1 MIKPMSNQQTK
12 LSPAQ
17 RASLFAQST
26 RQYKQELPSMSFKE
40 GETVSISLPKT
51 RFLSKISL
59 KVKGSFKVTHASK
72 TSYTKAK
79 FDKYKLLRQ
88 IRLQINNGFTP
99 YQMGGVELHLY
110 NLMNNFNP
118 MGADNFGLDVLQN
131 VVSAGGTT
139 DKVSYMLELPI
150 TLNDRDPV
158 GLIMLQNEQTVTTLS
173 VDCGYLKDIMTDTD
187 ITISDINIQITPVIE
202 TFSIPLIPDA
212 IPDYSVIK
220 LVNEQIENVVG
231 AGDMIVKLPV
241 GLTYRKILLYIGSDT
256 GFTPIDHDKLGSF
269 QLMFNQADTPY
280 NVSADHVAYENRKAY
295 GGQLPAGCYA
305 FDFSSQGVAN
315 LGGGRDYI
323 DTERLTEFWL
333 KINFKEIS
341 GSSNYVYVVSEK
353 LARLV

>member
-1 MIKPMSNQQTK
+1 MANAQTK
-12 LSPAQ
+12 LNPAQ
-17 RASLFAQST
+17 RAALFAQST
-26 RQYKQELPSMSFKE
+26 RQYKQELPSMTFKE

-59 KVKGSFKVTHASK
+59 KVKGSFKATHASK
-72 TSYTKAK
+72 TSFTKAN

-88 IRLQINNGFTP
+88 IRMSINNGFNP
-99 YQMGGVELHLY
+99 YQIGGVELALY
-110 NLMNNFNP
+110 NKMNNFQP
-118 MGADNFGLDVLQN
+118 LGADNFSLDTLGN
-131 VVSAGGTT
+131 TVSSGGTVN
-139 DKVSYMLELPI
+139 KVAYTLDLPM

-158 GLIMLQNEQTVTTLS
+158 GLIMLQNEQTVVTLS
-173 VDCGYLKDIMTDTD
+173 VDCGNIKDMMTDTD
-187 ITISDINIQITPVIE
+187 ITISDISITVTPVIE
-202 TFSIPLIPDA
+202 TFSIPMIPDA
-212 IPDYSVIK
+212 VPDYSVIK

-241 GLTYRKILLYIGSDT
+241 GLTYRKIMVFIATDT
-256 GFTPIDHDKLGSF
+256 GFTPVDHTKLGNF
-269 QLMFNQADTPY
+269 QLVFNQADTPY

-295 GGQLPAGCYA
+295 GGQLPAGAYA

-341 GSSNYVYVVSEK
+341 GSSNYVYVVAEK

>member
-1 MIKPMSNQQTK
+1 MAENKQAK
-12 LSPAQ
+12 LSPSQ

-26 RQYKQELPSMSFKE
+26 RQYKQELPSMTFKE
-40 GETVSISLPKT
+40 GETISISLPKT

-88 IRLQINNGFTP
+88 VRMSINNGFNP
-99 YQMGGVELHLY
+99 YQVGGAELYMY
-110 NLMNNFNP
+110 NLMNQFTP
-118 MGADNFGLDVLQN
+118 AGDDNFGMDVLEN
-131 VVSAGGTT
+131 VVSSGGTT
-139 DKVSYMLELPI
+139 DKVSYVLDLPM

-158 GLIMLQNEQTVTTLS
+158 GLLMLQNEQTVVTLS
-173 VDCGYLKDIMTDTD
+173 VDCGYLKDVMTDTD
-187 ITISDINIQITPVIE
+187 VTISDINIQVTPVIE
-202 TFSIPLIPDA
+202 TFSIPMIPDA
-212 IPDYSVIK
+212 VPDYSVIK

-241 GLTYRKILLYIGSDT
+241 GLTYRKIMVYIGTDT
-256 GFTPIDHDKLGSF
+256 AFTPIDHTKLGNF
-269 QLMFNQADTPY
+269 QLVFNQADTPY
-280 NVSADHVAYENRKAY
+280 NVSADHIAYENRKAY
-295 GGQLPAGCYA
+295 GGSLPAGCYV
-305 FDFSSQGVAN
+305 FDFSTQGVAN
-315 LGGGRDYI
+315 MGGGRDYI

-341 GSSNYVYVVSEK
+341 GSANYVYVVAEK

>member
-1 MIKPMSNQQTK
+1 MNQQAQSK
-12 LSPAQ
+12 LTPSQ

-26 RQYKQELPSMSFKE
+26 RQYKQELPSMTFKE
-40 GETVSISLPKT
+40 GETVSIQLPKT
-51 RFLSKISL
+51 RFLSKVTL
-59 KVKGSFKVTHASK
+59 KVKGSFKTTHASK
-72 TSYTKAK
+72 TSFTKTK

-88 IRLQINNGFTP
+88 LRMSINNGFNP
-99 YQMGGVELHLY
+99 YQIGGAEAYLY
-110 NLMNNFNP
+110 NMMNKFVPMGSDNFN
-118 MGADNFGLDVLQN
+118 LDVLGN
-131 VVSAGGTT
+131 TVSSGGT
-139 DKVSYMLELPI
+139 VNSVAYNLELPM

-158 GLIMLQNEQTVTTLS
+158 GLIMLQNEQTMVTLS
-173 VDCGYLKDIMTDTD
+173 VDCGYIKDMMTETD

-202 TFSIPLIPDA
+202 TFSIPMIPDA

-220 LVNEQIENVVG
+220 LVNSQIENVVG

-241 GLTYRKILLYIGSDT
+241 GLTYRKIMVYIATDT
-256 GFTPIDHDKLGSF
+256 GLTPIDHTKLGNFS
-269 QLMFNQADTPY
+269 LVFNQADTPY

-295 GGQLPAGCYA
+295 GGQLPAGAYA

-341 GSSNYVYVVSEK
+341 GSANYVYVVAEK